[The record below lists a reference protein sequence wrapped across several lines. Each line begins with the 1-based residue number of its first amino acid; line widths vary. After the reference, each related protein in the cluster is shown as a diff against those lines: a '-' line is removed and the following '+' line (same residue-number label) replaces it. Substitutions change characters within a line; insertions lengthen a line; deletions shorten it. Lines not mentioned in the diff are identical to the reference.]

1 MNDKKYCVITFLF
14 NGEPFQI
21 TLIFYSIR
29 KENFMNLNKLD
40 IFIGTH
46 KTFEPKVSND
56 CYKIVVGNHKIE
68 NDSNL
73 ELIQCGNKDDVLDD
87 RFYSEIYMLRWVA
100 KNYPLKEYV
109 GFCHNRKYF
118 SFMDDVPNVEEVL
131 KENDAILGRPFKR
144 ESSNMREFYKICHN
158 IEDLNII
165 ENIIDEK
172 FKEYSKGMRE
182 FLYGKMMFPYNMF
195 IMKREDFLEYI
206 NFIGSVLDEYV
217 KIVGTDIVKRIEDN
231 KEKYLKNFYPNDT
244 IEYQYRIGGYLAERL
259 TTVFALTKFKKIA
272 TCGITITE
280 QKY

>member
-1 MNDKKYCVITFLF
+1 
-14 NGEPFQI
+14 
-21 TLIFYSIR
+21 
-29 KENFMNLNKLD
+29 MNLNKLD

-109 GFCHNRKYF
+109 GFCHKRKYF
-118 SFMDDVPNVEEVL
+118 SFMDDVPNVEEIL

-144 ESSNMREFYKICHN
+144 ENTNMREFYKICHN

-231 KEKYLKNFYPNDT
+231 KGKYLKNFYPNNT

-259 TTVFALTKFKKIA
+259 TTVFAFTKFKKIV

>member
-1 MNDKKYCVITFLF
+1 MN
-14 NGEPFQI
+14 N
-21 TLIFYSIR
+21 
-29 KENFMNLNKLD
+29 LD

-46 KTFEPKVSND
+46 KTFEAKVKND

-68 NDSNL
+68 NNSNL
-73 ELIQCGNKDDVLDD
+73 KLIECGDKKDVLDD

-118 SFMDDVPNVEEVL
+118 SFMDDVPNVEEIL
-131 KENDAILGRPFKR
+131 KENDVILGRPIKR
-144 ESSNMREFYKICHN
+144 EKANMREFYKICHN
-158 IEDLNII
+158 IEDLN
-165 ENIIDEK
+165 NA
-172 FKEYSKGMRE
+172 SKGMRE

-206 NFIGSVLDEYV
+206 NFICSVLDEYV

-259 TTVFALTKFKKIA
+259 TTVFAFTKFKKIA

-280 QKY
+280 QKYNKNE